1 MNVVVVSG
9 MWPPDVGGPAS
20 HAPELC
26 EFLLARGHRV
36 AAVTMADATPAGQ
49 AYPVHWS
56 SRRLP
61 VGARHAAAAARI
73 ARAARGAD
81 VVYSTGMLSRSML
94 GAAAARVPAVVKL
107 TSDPVF
113 ERSMRRGLFAG
124 DLAALQHAQG
134 RRIELLRR
142 LRDAALAR
150 AARIVVPSEALRDI
164 VLAWGVPAEKLT
176 VVRNPVSVP
185 PDLGGR
191 EELRQRYAI
200 DGTTLVYA
208 GRLVPQKSL
217 ETALAGVSATP
228 DVTLFL
234 AGDGP
239 ERERL
244 AWRATQL
251 GLDSRVRFLG
261 PLPRRTIF
269 ELLLAADAS
278 LLTST
283 WENFPHLVVESL
295 AVGTPVLATDVGGVS
310 EILEDG
316 RNGLLVPSRD
326 PVALGAAIRRYLDE
340 PGLKARLRR
349 NAAASLDGL
358 DPAIVYMALEALLAA
373 AARAW

>member
-1 MNVVVVSG
+1 M
-9 MWPPDVGGPAS
+9 
-20 HAPELC
+20 
-26 EFLLARGHRV
+26 
-36 AAVTMADATPAGQ
+36 
-49 AYPVHWS
+49 
-56 SRRLP
+56 P

-81 VVYSTGMLSRSML
+81 VVYSTGMLTRSML

-124 DLAALQHAQG
+124 DLAALQQTHG

-164 VLAWGVPAEKLT
+164 ALAWGVPAEKLT

-185 PDLGGR
+185 HDLDGR

-200 DGTTLVYA
+200 DGPALVYA

-228 DVTLFL
+228 DVTLLL

-244 AWRATQL
+244 ATRATQL
-251 GLDSRVRFLG
+251 GLDGRVASSVHCRAG
-261 PLPRRTIF
+261 RSSSCCSPRTPRSSRRTGR
-269 ELLLAADAS
+269 
-278 LLTST
+278 TSRT
-283 WENFPHLVVESL
+283 SSSSRSRSERPSSS
-295 AVGTPVLATDVGGVS
+295 TDVGGVS
-310 EILEDG
+310 EVLEDG

-358 DPAIVYMALEALLAA
+358 EPANVYARLEALLAA
-373 AARAW
+373 AARER